1 MRERRATI
9 RVPFGAEGTYE
20 PGKGLSAPRLG
31 FSQDLSLGGMRLGTA
46 ERLDPGERVHI
57 SIPLP
62 AEGPVSMRGV
72 VVWSREAY
80 RAGQA
85 GYECGLR
92 WTEVDPASQA
102 RLNAFLTSATRDA
115 SITLSSGG
123 AILPTTDW
131 PRAVLFSAAAA
142 ALLLIAGMAWLNWF
156 RISLQAQSY
165 RYSSDAYERMI
176 EHHWR
181 RHL

>member
-1 MRERRATI
+1 MRERRSTI

-20 PGKGLSAPRLG
+20 LGKGLSAPRLG
-31 FSQDLSLGGMRLGTA
+31 LTQDISLGGMRLGTT
-46 ERLDPGERVHI
+46 ERVQPGERLHI

-62 AEGPVSMRGV
+62 EEGAVSMRGV

-102 RLNAFLTSATRDA
+102 RLNAFLTNATRDA
-115 SITLSSGG
+115 AITVSSGG
-123 AILPTTDW
+123 GFTPTASW
-131 PRAVLFSAAAA
+131 PRAVLFAVAMAV
-142 ALLLIAGMAWLNWF
+142 LLLIAGMIWLNWF
-156 RISLQAQSY
+156 RLSLEADSY
-165 RYSSDAYERMI
+165 RYSSDAYKQLI
-176 EHHWR
+176 EHHWKT
-181 RHL
+181 HF